1 MHLVTSTSTTATA
14 ASVSQSVS
22 QFKLRELWPIFS
34 HSNTIRCSH
43 NPSTHACIN
52 RVCWLQCP
60 VCPLHPQL
68 CGQREVLLLNL
79 YNLNSVLHRNPLVV
93 MTYRKK
99 THSKKKIIYSVNF
112 THFPG
117 CFGKF
122 NVYVFKGLLG
132 VCPEKWHVMGEE
144 CYAVYSAVQILV

>member
-34 HSNTIRCSH
+34 HSNAIRCSH

-99 THSKKKIIYSVNF
+99 THSKKKSFILSTSLISRAASVSLMFMSSKDYWEFAQRNG
-112 THFPG
+112 TSW
-117 CFGKF
+117 
-122 NVYVFKGLLG
+122 
-132 VCPEKWHVMGEE
+132 ER
-144 CYAVYSAVQILV
+144 SAMQSTLQCRF